1 MLLAV
6 TIVTVWCHELGEE
19 VLETEQCRQF
29 DPGWKRELS
38 VFQLGPRWFAYCIAT
53 FPQRLSAFSASLR
66 PIRLLPCL
74 PKR

>member
-19 VLETEQCRQF
+19 VLETEQCCQF

-38 VFQLGPRWFAYCIAT
+38 VFQLGPHWLAYCIAI

-66 PIRLLPCL
+66 PIHLLPCL